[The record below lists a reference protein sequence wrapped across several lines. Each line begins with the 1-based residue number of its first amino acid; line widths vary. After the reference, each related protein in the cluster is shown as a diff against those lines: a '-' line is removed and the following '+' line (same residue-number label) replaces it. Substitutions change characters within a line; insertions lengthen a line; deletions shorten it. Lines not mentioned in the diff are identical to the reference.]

1 MSARLSDLLHQRF
14 GEAEDTPP
22 ELDGN
27 PALARMAGRGSCR
40 SFRPEP
46 PDAAMLR
53 SIAAVALAAPSKSDL
68 QQRDIVIVSDPG
80 QLARLKALLAGQ
92 AWIEGAP
99 ALLVFC
105 ANNRRQRQL
114 HELWG
119 RPFANDHFD
128 ALFNAAVDAGIA
140 LSAFVTAGEAA
151 GLGCCP
157 ISTIRNRAAEVSALL
172 GLPDH
177 VFPVAGLA
185 VGRPATEPTISLR
198 LPLSATV
205 HADRYTEPD
214 FAQVI
219 GDYDAARAAQTA
231 DMPQRQQERFGRADP
246 YTWSDDKTRQYAR
259 PERAEFGAFLRD
271 KGFRMD

>member
-231 DMPQRQQERFGRADP
+231 DMPQRQGRKGGGRIELHFFSQEEMSRVYDLVLDA
-246 YTWSDDKTRQYAR
+246 SKR
-259 PERAEFGAFLRD
+259 PVH
-271 KGFRMD
+271 

>member
-1 MSARLSDLLHQRF
+1 M
-14 GEAEDTPP
+14 
-22 ELDGN
+22 
-27 PALARMAGRGSCR
+27 
-40 SFRPEP
+40 
-46 PDAAMLR
+46 
-53 SIAAVALAAPSKSDL
+53 
-68 QQRDIVIVSDPG
+68 
-80 QLARLKALLAGQ
+80 
-92 AWIEGAP
+92 
-99 ALLVFC
+99 
-105 ANNRRQRQL
+105 
-114 HELWG
+114 
-119 RPFANDHFD
+119 
-128 ALFNAAVDAGIA
+128 
-140 LSAFVTAGEAA
+140 
-151 GLGCCP
+151 
-157 ISTIRNRAAEVSALL
+157 
-172 GLPDH
+172 
-177 VFPVAGLA
+177 AGLA